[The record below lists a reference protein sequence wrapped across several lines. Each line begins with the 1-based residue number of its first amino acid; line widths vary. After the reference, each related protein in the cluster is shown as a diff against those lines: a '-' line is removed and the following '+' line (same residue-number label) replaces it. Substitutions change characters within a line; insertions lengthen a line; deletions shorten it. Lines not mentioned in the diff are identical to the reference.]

1 MFGIPARSF
10 RSALVAS
17 DVRGACVAHHGGIE
31 QCLILRHLHAGAATY
46 YAWNIG
52 AAHIYNKEKCNQAAV
67 LDFGVDDPQNIL
79 VLMRHLEYE
88 FDKGRLMF
96 IPAPED
102 AAMKQR
108 KRRFRDTLE
117 PSAKWPLEIHVHN
130 ELRSEDV
137 WTCHLSPHS
146 EKWYDKV
153 QVLRADGHYSPLTFG
168 ELDGKIFEAAPVY
181 MRRLFEKAV
190 GAWLPHKGNMPNPHD
205 SKYLERFR
213 SGCLSWEK
221 YARIRWRQVGSASVE
236 QRVEHPDPPA

>member
-1 MFGIPARSF
+1 
-10 RSALVAS
+10 
-17 DVRGACVAHHGGIE
+17 
-31 QCLILRHLHAGAATY
+31 
-46 YAWNIG
+46 
-52 AAHIYNKEKCNQAAV
+52 
-67 LDFGVDDPQNIL
+67 
-79 VLMRHLEYE
+79 MRHLEYE

-117 PSAKWPLEIHVHN
+117 PSAKLPLEIHVHN

-190 GAWLPHKGNMPNPHD
+190 GAWLPHKGDMPNPHD